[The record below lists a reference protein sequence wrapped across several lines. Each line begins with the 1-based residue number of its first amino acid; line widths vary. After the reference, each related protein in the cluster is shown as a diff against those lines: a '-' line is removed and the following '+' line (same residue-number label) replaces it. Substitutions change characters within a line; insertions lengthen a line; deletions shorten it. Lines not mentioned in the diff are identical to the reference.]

1 MDLYEQ
7 HTKNI
12 ICGNGIW
19 GWNMCF
25 SSDNHVKLKV
35 KKNSVIGGG
44 IL

>member
-25 SSDNHVKLKV
+25 SSENHVKLEG
-35 KKNSVIGGG
+35 KNSVIGGG